1 MNIPGAV
8 DRGNGKEDGG
18 RGNGKDK
25 DLSST
30 SPLPNMLKSS
40 LGTSPKVFSP
50 LSERKPAAYVR
61 HYHSKLPEKLAV
73 YPGKSYPLGATWD
86 GAGVNFA
93 IFSEFGSQAYLC
105 LFDTPESAKESHR
118 IKMPEYDDFVFHCYL
133 PEIRPG
139 QLYGFRV
146 DGDWDPQNGLRFNKT
161 KVLLDPYAKA
171 IGRDVTW
178 DDSLFP
184 YNIKSLSPNKD
195 LEKSDV
201 DNAAFCPLGMVVDS
215 SFTWGNDSP
224 PNVPWHRSVIYETH
238 VKSQTLLHPDVPEH
252 IRGTYAGLCSEP
264 FIMHLKKLGVTA
276 IELEPIH
283 HHVDEKN
290 LLDKGLVNHWGYN
303 TLSFFAPDLR
313 YCATNQVLGAVQEF
327 KTMVRVLHSHGIE
340 VILDVVYNHTAEGNH
355 FGPVFNFKGAD
366 NLAYYKTVEGDER
379 YYFDYTGCGNSLNVR
394 HPRVLQLIMDS
405 LRYWILEMHVDG
417 FRFDLA
423 SALARHFYAV
433 DKLAAF
439 FDIIHQ
445 DPVISRVKLIAEPW
459 DVGSGG
465 YQVGNFPVLWTE
477 WNGKYRDSIRGFWNG
492 KGVTLGE
499 LATRISGSSDLY
511 TMDTGRTA
519 LASINF
525 ITCHDGF
532 DLVDLV
538 SYNHKHN
545 EANGENNNDGA
556 NDNLSWN
563 HGVEGPTDDPGI
575 VEFRWRQRANFL
587 TTLFVSLGVPM
598 ITGGDELSMTQ
609 QGNNNTYCQD
619 NELTWFNWDLDD
631 DAEEFLDFT
640 RQLIQFRK
648 SQAVLCRRRHLR
660 GDIDQ
665 HKNMR
670 DIIWYL
676 PEGREP
682 AGHEWH
688 DKNRQCL
695 GYVMNGNA
703 ITDLSAMGVI
713 HTGPTLLILMNAN
726 FHDVNFRL
734 PTHIGPT
741 DPWQLVL
748 STDRSLRSK
757 VNTVFAPNT
766 EFLMKDHSISIFQLS
781 QKREVRRH
789 SRINLADVKRIQY
802 EKKH

>member
-1 MNIPGAV
+1 MTDTAQKGV
-8 DRGNGKEDGG
+8 DDPKE
-18 RGNGKDK
+18 KE
-25 DLSST
+25 
-30 SPLPNMLKSS
+30 LKEQAEARA
-40 LGTSPKVFSP
+40 LFSP
-50 LSERKPAAYVR
+50 VMEKRTTEYVR
-61 HYHSKLPEKLAV
+61 HYHGRLAPKVSV

-93 IFSEFGSQAYLC
+93 IFSEFGSEAFLC
-105 LFDTPESAKESHR
+105 LFESPESTTESHR
-118 IKMPEYDDFVFHCYL
+118 IKMIEYDDFVYHCYL
-133 PEIRPG
+133 PDVRPG

-146 DGDWDPQNGLRFNKT
+146 DGDWDPQNGLRFNVN

-184 YNIKSLSPNKD
+184 YNIKSHKPDKD
-195 LEKSDV
+195 LEKSTL
-201 DNAAFCPLGMVVDS
+201 DNSAFCPLAMVVDN
-215 SFTWGNDSP
+215 SFTWGNDHP

-238 VKSQTLLHPDVPEH
+238 VKSQTFLHPDIPEH

-264 FIMHLKKLGVTA
+264 FIEHLKKLGVTA
-276 IELEPIH
+276 LELEPIH

-290 LLDKGLVNHWGYN
+290 LLDKGLTNHWGYN

-313 YCATNQVLGAVQEF
+313 YCATSHVLGAVQEF
-327 KTMVRVLHSHGIE
+327 KTMVRILHSHGIE

-379 YYFDYTGCGNSLNVR
+379 FYFDYTGCGNSLNVR

-492 KGVTLGE
+492 KGITLGE
-499 LATRISGSSDLY
+499 FATRVCGSSDLY
-511 TMDTGRTA
+511 SLDTGRTT

-532 DLVDLV
+532 NLRDLV
-538 SYNHKHN
+538 SYNEKHN

-556 NDNLSWN
+556 NDNHSWN
-563 HGVEGPTDDPGI
+563 HGVEGPTEDPAI
-575 VEFRWRQRANFL
+575 NDLRWRQRANFL
-587 TTLFVSLGVPM
+587 CTLFVSLGVPM
-598 ITGGDELSMTQ
+598 ILGGDELSMTQ
-609 QGNNNTYCQD
+609 DGNNNTYCQD
-619 NELTWFNWDLDD
+619 NELTWFNWDLDAED
-631 DAEEFLDFT
+631 EEFLEFT
-640 RQLIQFRK
+640 RKLIQFRK

-660 GDIDQ
+660 GSV
-665 HKNMR
+665 KSGLR
-670 DIIWYL
+670 DIVWYL

-682 AGHEWH
+682 TSGEWH
-688 DKNRQCL
+688 DSNRRCL
-695 GYVMNGNA
+695 GWVMDGNA
-703 ITDLSAMGVI
+703 ITDLSATGVI
-713 HTGPTLLILMNAN
+713 HSGPTLLIIMNAQ
-726 FHDVNFRL
+726 FSHVDFKL
-734 PTHIGPT
+734 PVHS
-741 DPWQLVL
+741 DPALQWQLMLV
-748 STDRSLRSK
+748 TDRTLKSK
-757 VNTVFAPNT
+757 IGLNFSAGEHFQMRDHTVA
-766 EFLMKDHSISIFQLS
+766 IFQL
-781 QKREVRRH
+781 QIKREIRP
-789 SRINLADVKRIQY
+789 KTP
-802 EKKH
+802 KKPLTPRGTQ

>member
-1 MNIPGAV
+1 MAEQKKEESKKDVEQKEV
-8 DRGNGKEDGG
+8 DDPKE
-18 RGNGKDK
+18 KE
-25 DLSST
+25 
-30 SPLPNMLKSS
+30 LKEQAEAR
-40 LGTSPKVFSP
+40 LLFSP
-50 LSERKPAAYVR
+50 VMEKRTTEYVR
-61 HYHSKLPEKLAV
+61 HYHGRLAPKVSV

-93 IFSEFGSQAYLC
+93 IFSEFGSEAFLC
-105 LFDTPESAKESHR
+105 LFESPESTTESHR
-118 IKMPEYDDFVFHCYL
+118 IKMIEYDDFVYHCYL
-133 PEIRPG
+133 PEVRPG

-146 DGDWDPQNGLRFNKT
+146 DGDWDPQNGLRFNMN

-184 YNIKSLSPNKD
+184 YNIKSTKPDKD
-195 LEKSDV
+195 LEKSTL
-201 DNAAFCPLGMVVDS
+201 DNAAFCPLAMVVDN
-215 SFTWGNDSP
+215 SFTWGNDHP

-238 VKSQTLLHPDVPEH
+238 VKSQTFLHPDIPEH
-252 IRGTYAGLCSEP
+252 VRGTYAGLCSEP
-264 FIMHLKKLGVTA
+264 FIEHLKKLGVTA
-276 IELEPIH
+276 VELEPIH

-290 LLDKGLVNHWGYN
+290 LLDKGLTNHWGYN

-313 YCATNQVLGAVQEF
+313 YCATSHVLGAVQEF
-327 KTMVRVLHSHGIE
+327 KTMVRILHSHGIE

-379 YYFDYTGCGNSLNVR
+379 FYFDYTGCGNSLNVR

-499 LATRISGSSDLY
+499 FATRVCGSSDLY
-511 TMDTGRTA
+511 TMDTGRTT

-532 DLVDLV
+532 NLLDLV
-538 SYNHKHN
+538 SYNEKHN

-556 NDNLSWN
+556 NDNHSWN
-563 HGVEGPTDDPGI
+563 HGVEGPTEDPAI
-575 VEFRWRQRANFL
+575 NDLRWRQRANFL
-587 TTLFVSLGVPM
+587 CTLFVSLGVPM
-598 ITGGDELSMTQ
+598 ILGGDELSMTQ
-609 QGNNNTYCQD
+609 DGNNNTYCQD

-631 DAEEFLDFT
+631 DAEEFLEFT
-640 RQLIQFRK
+640 RKLIQFRK

-660 GDIDQ
+660 GDV
-665 HKNMR
+665 KSGLR
-670 DIIWYL
+670 DIVWYL

-682 AGHEWH
+682 TAGEWH
-688 DKNRQCL
+688 DSNRRCL
-695 GYVMNGNA
+695 GWVMDGNA
-703 ITDLSAMGVI
+703 ITDLSATGII
-713 HTGPTLLILMNAN
+713 HSGPTLLIIMNAQFN
-726 FHDVNFRL
+726 NVDFKL
-734 PTHIGPT
+734 PVHN
-741 DPWQLVL
+741 DPANQWQLML
-748 STDRSLRSK
+748 ATDRTLKSK
-757 VNTVFAPNT
+757 LNTPFHAGEN
-766 EFLMKDHSISIFQLS
+766 FQMRDHTVAFFQL
-781 QKREVRRH
+781 QVRRE
-789 SRINLADVKRIQY
+789 SRPKTP
-802 EKKH
+802 KKPPTPRGTH